1 MANAAHWRFADNYV
15 SHLNT
20 FSLMKTTYHF
30 TITCSNNNV
39 FKSKE
44 YTTLEEACAGIANAL
59 TYAKS
64 KDLAVFDIRT
74 RKVVTQDDGSTT
86 TTGWI

>member
-1 MANAAHWRFADNYV
+1 
-15 SHLNT
+15 
-20 FSLMKTTYHF
+20 MKTTYHF
-30 TITCSNNNV
+30 TIVCSNNNT

-44 YTTLEEACAGIANAL
+44 YSTYEDACTGIANAL
-59 TYAKS
+59 AYANS
-64 KDLAVFDIRT
+64 KDLAVFNIRT